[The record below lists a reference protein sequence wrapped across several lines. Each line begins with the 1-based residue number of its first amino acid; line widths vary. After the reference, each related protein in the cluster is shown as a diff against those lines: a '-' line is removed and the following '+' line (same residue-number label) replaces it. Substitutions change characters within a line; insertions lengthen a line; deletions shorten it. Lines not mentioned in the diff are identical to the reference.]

1 MKHKY
6 ISTIFPHSDLHNIF
20 VQVLLRPLKALC
32 SFQLQHGAQIHH
44 SKEHLLKNGMYD
56 KPMPKNKRKIK
67 RMEKLVTDHNICPRW
82 GRDWAE
88 KRDLTHLCILTSIL
102 HRTVSSGCR
111 HGNYWTFWECVF
123 FFVFFLDN
131 YWELINVTYVFVI
144 NFKQIEGKLKCH
156 SVTINRMS
164 LLKTVYIITCCIL

>member
-1 MKHKY
+1 M
-6 ISTIFPHSDLHNIF
+6 STGPHADCDVKKKKNHVFFITLPFFHLC

-82 GRDWAE
+82 GSDWAE
-88 KRDLTHLCILTSIL
+88 KLDLSLFTLLSHTL
-102 HRTVSSGCR
+102 HRTVSSGQHVAASGYR
-111 HGNYWTFWECVF
+111 HTNHWTFLGFC
-123 FFVFFLDN
+123 FLDN
-131 YWELINVTYVFVI
+131 L
-144 NFKQIEGKLKCH
+144 G
-156 SVTINRMS
+156 
-164 LLKTVYIITCCIL
+164 